1 MSNASDGSREVREPL
16 VNKDMAESKPE
27 QPWMVYLSTF
37 VAVCGSFAFGSCAGY
52 SSPAQ
57 AAIRNDLSLTIAE
70 FSLFGSLLT
79 FGAMIGAITSGP
91 IADLIGRKGAM
102 RVSSAF
108 CVAGWLAIFFAKGV
122 LALDLGRLATGYG
135 MGAFSYVVPIFIAEI
150 APKTFRGALTT
161 LNQILICTGVS
172 VSFIIGTVVT
182 WRVLALIGLIPCA
195 VSILGLFCIPE
206 SPRWLAKMGRDTEFE
221 VALRKLR
228 GKKADISEEAAEIQD
243 YIETLERLPKA
254 KALDLFQRRY
264 IRSVLIAFG
273 LMVFQQFGGING
285 ICFYTSSIF
294 EQAGFPTR
302 LGMIIYAVLQVLS
315 YLYNENQSN
324 VYYVLNLSIGL
335 LINNQVVIT
344 ALNAPIVDK
353 AGRKPLLLV
362 SATGLV
368 IGCLITAV
376 SFYLKV
382 HDMAQKAVPILAVV
396 GIMVY
401 ISSFSAG
408 MGAMPWVVM
417 SEIFP
422 INIKGV
428 AGGMATLVNW
438 FGAWAVSYTFN
449 FLMSWSSY
457 GTFIIYAVINALAIV
472 FVIAVV
478 PETKGKTLEQIQ
490 AVVNP

>member
-1 MSNASDGSREVREPL
+1 MKMSSASDGSREVREPL
-16 VNKDMAESKPE
+16 VDKDMAESKPE
-27 QPWMVYLSTF
+27 QTWMVYLSTF

-91 IADLIGRKGAM
+91 IADLVGRKGAM

-108 CVAGWLAIFFAKGV
+108 CVVGWLAIFFAKGV
-122 LALDLGRLATGYG
+122 VALDLGRLATGYG

-172 VSFIIGTVVT
+172 VSFIVGTMVT

-221 VALRKLR
+221 AALRKLR
-228 GKKADISEEAAEIQD
+228 GKKANISEEAAEIQD

-264 IRSVLIAFG
+264 IRSVFIAFG

-302 LGMIIYAVLQVLS
+302 LGMIIYAVL
-315 YLYNENQSN
+315 
-324 VYYVLNLSIGL
+324 
-335 LINNQVVIT
+335 QVVIT

-382 HDMAQKAVPILAVV
+382 HDMAHKAVPILAVV

-401 ISSFSAG
+401 IASFSAG

-457 GTFIIYAVINALAIV
+457 GTFVIYAVINALAIV